1 MLRRHGLQ
9 ELAVV
14 VDDDL
19 DRQIAQRRLVLRQ
32 IAPVRLHVHLPAEL
46 RDAPGDLGNVVPLH
60 ERAARSSSLP
70 HVGRPH
76 EPAS

>member
-19 DRQIAQRRLVLRQ
+19 GGQFPQQRLVRGQ
-32 IAPVRLHVHLPAEL
+32 FAPVQLHLHVPAER
-46 RDAPGDLGNVVPLH
+46 RDARGDTRHVVP
-60 ERAARSSSLP
+60 
-70 HVGRPH
+70 
-76 EPAS
+76 